1 MARRAMLIVSGL
13 LLAACGGGHS
23 VDGGK
28 TTLVYSGV
36 FAGEN
41 GTEAGNFTVNVTVED
56 SSGTG
61 SFRVNGAA
69 KAFTAL
75 TYTGT
80 TVVATGG
87 GFSFTGN
94 VSDSFV
100 TGSYTSTTGGGLFTG
115 LRDFG
120 AAPLSFCGTHIGTR
134 NGIPIAGPFTFVQG
148 NGVRRGVFT
157 TVLSEPFRG
166 VLTSPSNVSAVA
178 LDTLTGSATVDVVS
192 SSFTGSYAMA
202 AGDTGLSAGVACP
215 SSIGAASGS
224 VFDGVLGG
232 FTGVEKGNLNF
243 DLSSNGLGS
252 TGSYTIGSVTK
263 QFLAVI
269 SGVNNEV
276 AAFDSTYRVI
286 ASLDTATIS
295 GFYSNGQTVAG
306 RVAALH
312 RLGNT
317 PSQAYCGNHSQGVG
331 GAFSFVVRGD
341 STLFGLYTG
350 GSLASSFQ
358 GEVTGRPGDFGALE
372 TEAGPVTILPTPGTG
387 GGAGSFGGFWDHTAS
402 GGTSGTL
409 TGVTCP

>member
-1 MARRAMLIVSGL
+1 MARRAAFFVCGL
-13 LLAACGGGHS
+13 LLAACGGGS
-23 VDGGK
+23 QPTGGGK

-61 SFRVNGAA
+61 AFRVNGLL
-69 KAFTAL
+69 KAFTSL
-75 TYTGT
+75 SYNGT
-80 TVVATGG
+80 TVVANAP
-87 GFSFTGN
+87 GFSFTGS
-94 VSDSFV
+94 VTDSAV
-100 TGSYTSTTGGGLFTG
+100 DGSYTSGTGGGLFTG

-120 AAPLSFCGTHIGTR
+120 TAPLTFCGTHIGTR
-134 NGIPIAGPFTFVQG
+134 IGIPIAGPFTFVQG

-157 TVLSEPFRG
+157 TVLDEPFRG
-166 VLTSPSNVSAVA
+166 VLRSSSSASAVT
-178 LDTLTGSATVDVVS
+178 LDTLNGSATVNVAS
-192 SSFTGSYAMA
+192 SLFTGSYAMA
-202 AGDTGLSAGVACP
+202 AGDTGLAAGAACP
-215 SSIGAASGS
+215 SSTGPAAGS
-224 VFDGVLGG
+224 VYDGVLGS
-232 FTGVEKGNLNF
+232 FTGAELGNLTF
-243 DLSSNGLGS
+243 SLSSNGLGS
-252 TGSYTIGSVTK
+252 TGSYTIGAVTT
-263 QFLAVI
+263 QFLSVI

-295 GFYSNGQTVAG
+295 GLYSSGAVVAG

-317 PSQAYCGNHSQGVG
+317 PSQGYCGTHNQGVG

-358 GEVTGRPGDFGALE
+358 GEVTGKPGDTLSVLE
-372 TEAGPVTILPTPGTG
+372 TEAGPVTVLPTPGNP
-387 GGAGSFGGFWDHTAS
+387 GSFGGFWDHTAS
-402 GGTSGTL
+402 GGTAGSL